1 MVLIP
6 FEKIVYE
13 TKLPINTVLDRLH
26 SIIEPEQN
34 YFYDTTI
41 REYVKSFRGKL
52 SNKSFKIVRNINYRN
67 SALPIIKGKIIQEN
81 EKVTVIV
88 FIRTNL
94 FTIIFMQF
102 WTFIHLFMILVT
114 SLYFL
119 MVIFPIF
126 IFGIVLNLHGY
137 NIESKK
143 AKEIFSEVLEI
154 DKKNDKPNKVLDFIA
169 KSLDDFY

>member
-26 SIIEPEQN
+26 SIIEPEHN

-41 REYVKSFRGKL
+41 REYVKLFRGKL
-52 SNKSFKIVRNINYRN
+52 SDKSFKIVRNINYRN
-67 SALPIIKGKIIQEN
+67 SALPVIKGKIIQED
-81 EKVTVIV
+81 EKVTIIV
-88 FIRTNL
+88 SIRTNL

-114 SLYFL
+114 SIYFL
-119 MVIFPIF
+119 MVTFPIF
-126 IFGIVLNLHGY
+126 IFGIGLTLHGY

-154 DKKNDKPNKVLDFIA
+154 DIKNDKPNKVLDFIA
-169 KSLDDFY
+169 KILDDF